1 MHLIT
6 GTHTRYAGGS
16 APPRHRVFARFRATL
31 RTHAGEDAPA
41 ALLGGA
47 SPAPRGLRAFLGVMS
62 DARDRRDALRA
73 TWFPDTAALQ
83 QCVAALGQHHTSF
96 QSRWPEGRYCLL
108 GSPGSWTPVCCS
120 TAQQRCIWS
129 CISYH
134 FCWLAGAAV
143 FGSIMTLDTQ
153 AVQR

>member
-31 RTHAGEDAPA
+31 RSRAVRDAPA

-47 SPAPRGLRAFLGVMS
+47 SPAPRRLRAFLGVMS

-73 TWFPDTAALQ
+73 TWFPDTASLQ
-83 QCVAALGQHHTSF
+83 RCVAALGQHQTYS
-96 QSRWPEGRYCLL
+96 
-108 GSPGSWTPVCCS
+108 
-120 TAQQRCIWS
+120 QRC
-129 CISYH
+129 
-134 FCWLAGAAV
+134 WLERSHCFARQ
-143 FGSIMTLDTQ
+143 TWCLD
-153 AVQR
+153 ARLL